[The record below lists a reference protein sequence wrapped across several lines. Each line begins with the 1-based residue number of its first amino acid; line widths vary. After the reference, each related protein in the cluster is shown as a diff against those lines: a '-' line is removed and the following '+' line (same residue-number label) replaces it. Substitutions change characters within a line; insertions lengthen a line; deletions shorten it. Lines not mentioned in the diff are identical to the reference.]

1 MSNMSQLDESA
12 ELVSTTIDGD
22 VIIAKLK
29 GPEVALE
36 IEIDQY
42 GDALAKLAD
51 NQSHHRVV
59 LRLVSVRFVT
69 SAALGK
75 FITLHRRLQRAG
87 GRLVICE
94 VGPAIEEVLKTARLD
109 QYFHVAPDLATALAA
124 VRQ

>member
-1 MSNMSQLDESA
+1 MGTMSQLDESA
-12 ELVSTTIDGD
+12 ELVSTTVDGE
-22 VIIAKLK
+22 VVIAKLK
-29 GPEVALE
+29 GPEVAHE

-42 GDALAKLAD
+42 GEALTKLAD
-51 NQSHHRVV
+51 DKLHHRVV
-59 LRLVSVRFVT
+59 LRLAAVRFVT

-109 QYFHVAPDLATALAA
+109 QYFHIAPDLTTALAA
-124 VRQ
+124 ARQ